1 MLLRRYYL
9 MDRNLALEF
18 VRVTEVAAIA
28 ASKWIG
34 RGDAK
39 AADQAAVD
47 EMRSRLNEV
56 DFSGRVV
63 IGEGKKDEAA
73 ELFVGE
79 HLGSGNGLE
88 LDIAVDPLECTDSV
102 ANGRPNAI
110 SVIATAP
117 RGTLLQGPDTYMEKL
132 AVGPEAAGMVDLNA
146 PVKENL
152 SAIAK
157 AKGKE
162 IGELMIIVMDR
173 DRNTELIKEIRTAG
187 ARVQLIT
194 DGDVAGA
201 IAPSIPHPVVDA
213 YMGIGASA
221 EAVLAAAALKALGGE
236 IQVRWW
242 LKKHPHLASEIH
254 ELGMDERTV
263 YTMKDLVKSEYT
275 TFTATGILDGPLLK
289 GVSIGADTILTHSVS
304 MRGKTKTVRWIEAE
318 HQIS

>member
-1 MLLRRYYL
+1 
-9 MDRNLALEF
+9 MDRNLALEL

-34 RGDAK
+34 KGDAK
-39 AADQAAVD
+39 AADAAAVE

-79 HLGSGNGLE
+79 HLGKGGGLE

-117 RGTLLQGPDTYMEKL
+117 TGALLRGPDTYMNKIAVGPL
-132 AVGPEAAGMVDLNA
+132 AVGKVDINA
-146 PVKENL
+146 PVKDNL

-157 AKGKE
+157 ASEKTIE
-162 IGELMIIVMDR
+162 ELVVIVMDR
-173 DRNTELIKEIRTAG
+173 SRNEELIAQIRTAG
-187 ARVQLIT
+187 ARVHLIT

-201 IAPSIPHPVVDA
+201 IAPSMPNPEVDA

-221 EAVLAAAALKALGGE
+221 EAVLAGAALKALGGE
-236 IQVRWW
+236 IQVQWW
-242 LKKHPHLASEIH
+242 LEKHPELESEIK
-254 ELGMDERTV
+254 ELGMDARSV
-263 YTMKDLVKSEYT
+263 YTMDDLVKSDYT
-275 TFTATGILDGPLLK
+275 TFTATGILNGPLLK
-289 GVSIGADTILTHSVS
+289 GVSIGADTIYTHSVS
-304 MRGKTKTVRWIEAE
+304 MRAKTKTIRWIEAE
-318 HQIS
+318 HVI

>member
-1 MLLRRYYL
+1 
-9 MDRNLALEF
+9 MDRNVALEL

-34 RGDAK
+34 LGDAK
-39 AADQAAVD
+39 AADKAAVD

-79 HLGSGNGLE
+79 MLGKGGGIE

-117 RGTLLQGPDTYMEKL
+117 TGTLLQGPDTYMNKL
-132 AVGPEAAGMVDLNA
+132 AVGPAAAGKVDLNA
-146 PVKENL
+146 PVKDNL

-157 AKGKE
+157 ASQKE
-162 IGELMIIVMDR
+162 ISELVVIVMDR
-173 DRNTELIKEIRTAG
+173 SRNFELIAQIRGAG
-187 ARVQLIT
+187 ARVHLIT

-201 IAPSIPHPVVDA
+201 IAPSLPNPEVDA
-213 YMGIGASA
+213 CMGIGASA
-221 EAVLAAAALKALGGE
+221 EAVLAAAALRALGGE
-236 IQVRWW
+236 IQVQWW
-242 LKKHPHLASEIH
+242 LQKHPHLEAEIK
-254 ELGMDERTV
+254 ELGMDAETV
-263 YTMKDLVKSEYT
+263 YGMDDLIKSEYT
-275 TFTATGILDGPLLK
+275 TFTATGILNGPLLR
-289 GVSIGADTILTHSVS
+289 GVTVGPNTIKTHSVS
-304 MRGKTKTVRWIEAE
+304 MRAKTKTVRWIEAE
-318 HQIS
+318 HQI